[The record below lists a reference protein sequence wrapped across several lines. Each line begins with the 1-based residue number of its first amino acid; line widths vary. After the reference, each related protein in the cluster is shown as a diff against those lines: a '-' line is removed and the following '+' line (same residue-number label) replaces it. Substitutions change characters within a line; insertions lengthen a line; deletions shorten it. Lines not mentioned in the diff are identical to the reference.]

1 MKAHDG
7 TLELLSQVG
16 LGTEA
21 VLFFPPSRVV
31 PRPTKPLEVTEPE
44 EARQLKLRILLV
56 DDDELIRESVA
67 PMLEMLGHQVL
78 TASGGASA
86 LRLLE
91 SSGAM
96 DLMIL
101 DMNMPGMSGAD
112 TLPRVLELCPGMP
125 VVMATGFSDHEI
137 APLLAGHPEVSIL
150 RKPFSMK
157 EFQRKL
163 DSISFPQREQIR
175 P

>member
-1 MKAHDG
+1 
-7 TLELLSQVG
+7 
-16 LGTEA
+16 
-21 VLFFPPSRVV
+21 
-31 PRPTKPLEVTEPE
+31 
-44 EARQLKLRILLV
+44 
-56 DDDELIRESVA
+56 
-67 PMLEMLGHQVL
+67 MLEMLGHQVL
-78 TASGGASA
+78 TASGGESA

-163 DSISFPQREQIR
+163 DSISFPHREHSR